1 MINCQPLFV
10 LQQNRLLRCLLKS
23 EADYEKILF
32 MQYVDCIVIGGGA
45 AGLMCAAAAGH
56 RGKSV
61 YVLDHAN
68 KVGKKILMSGGGRC
82 NFTNYVIEPDNFL
95 STNPHFCISALSRYT
110 QYDFL
115 ALVHKYDLAYHEKT
129 LGQLFCDNKAKDIL
143 NILLAECDVNN
154 VSIYTECK
162 IDNIKENNNASDK
175 GRFLLTTS
183 IGVLACDS
191 VVVATGGLSI
201 PTMGATGFGY
211 DMAKQFG
218 LRVIPR
224 YASLV
229 PFTFKNTD
237 TPKLLSVMQSLAGVS
252 LPVSIRCHNQS
263 FSEGLLFTHKGLS
276 GPAVLQMSNYWHEGE
291 DIIIDFL
298 PHMSLINILQSC
310 QQSNDKTELK
320 NVLARHMPKRFV
332 NAWIERSSTLHH
344 LSEKS
349 IVQYSKEDIHQ
360 LAQLFHQWECQP
372 AGTEGYKTAE
382 VTKGGIHV
390 DDVSSKTFEATN
402 TPGLFFVGEVLDVT
416 GWLGGYNFQWAW
428 SSGHCAAQY
437 V

>member
-1 MINCQPLFV
+1 
-10 LQQNRLLRCLLKS
+10 
-23 EADYEKILF
+23 

-45 AGLMCAAAAGH
+45 AGLMCAAAAGQ

-82 NFTNYVIEPDNFL
+82 NFTNYFIEPDNFL

-115 ALVHKYDLAYHEKT
+115 ELVHKYDLAYHEKV

-143 NILLAECDVNN
+143 NILLAECDANDVN
-154 VSIYTECK
+154 IYTQCQ
-162 IDNIKENNNASDK
+162 IDNIKKHNSCDGSGEAA
-175 GRFLLTTS
+175 RFILTTS
-183 IGVLACDS
+183 MGVLACRS
-191 VVVATGGLSI
+191 LVVATGGLSI
-201 PTMGATGFGY
+201 PTMGATGLGY
-211 DMAKQFG
+211 DIAKQFD

-237 TPKLLSVMQSLAGVS
+237 KIPLLSIMQSLAGVA
-252 LPVSIRCHNQS
+252 LPVSVGCQEQS

-276 GPAVLQMSNYWHEGE
+276 GPAILQISNYWSEGE
-291 DIIIDFL
+291 KVIIDFL
-298 PHMSLINILQSC
+298 PHMSLSDVLQSC
-310 QQSNDKTELK
+310 QQNNDKAELK
-320 NVLARHMPKRFV
+320 NILARHMPKRFV
-332 NAWIERSSTLHH
+332 NAWIEHH
-344 LSEKS
+344 PLLYALSQKT
-349 IVQYSKEDIHQ
+349 IAQYSKEDIQ
-360 LAQLFHQWECQP
+360 QVVQIFHEWQCQP
-372 AGTEGYKTAE
+372 IGTEGYKTAE
-382 VTKGGIHV
+382 VTKGGVNV
-390 DDVSSKTFEATN
+390 DDVSSKTFEAKN

-428 SSGHCAAQY
+428 ASGHCAAQY